1 MARIPDE
8 AITRIKQDISLARLV
23 ESAGIALKPHGKDLL
38 GLCPFHDDHT
48 PSLVITPDKNL
59 WHCLGACGKGGS
71 VIDWVQQM
79 HGVSFTQAFH
89 MLAEHSPALAAVN
102 RPIKQATTPKLTN
115 PLTAVEDAALLNQV
129 IDYYHDELKKSPEA
143 LAYLKQRGLNH
154 PEMIDHFKLG
164 FANRTLA
171 YRLPEKNRKAGA
183 QIRTQLQRIGILRE
197 SGHEHFNGSLVIPI
211 INHHQVKEVYGRKI
225 NHQLRKGTPMH
236 LYLPG
241 AHQGIFNVEALRAST
256 EIILCESLG

>member
-8 AITRIKQDISLARLV
+8 EITRIKQEVSLARLV
-23 ESAGIALKPHGKDLL
+23 ETAGITLKQHGKDLV
-38 GLCPFHDDHT
+38 GLCPFHDDHN

-59 WHCLGACGKGGS
+59 WHCLGACNKGGS

-89 MLAEHSPALAAVN
+89 MLHEQSPALAAV
-102 RPIKQATTPKLTN
+102 RSPIKQATTPKLAN
-115 PLTAVEDAALLNQV
+115 PLTAVEDAAVLNQV
-129 IDYYHDELKKSPEA
+129 IDYYHEELKRCPEA

-154 PEMIDHFKLG
+154 PELIDHFKLG

-183 QIRTQLQRIGILRE
+183 EIRGQLQRIGLLRE
-197 SGHEHFNGSLVIPI
+197 SGHEHFNGSLVVLV
-211 INHHQVKEVYGRKI
+211 INNNQVLEVYGRKV
-225 NHQLRKGTPMH
+225 NHRLRKPWGQT
-236 LYLPG
+236 
-241 AHQGIFNVEALRAST
+241 R
-256 EIILCESLG
+256 